1 MVVET
6 GPFIVDLPTKSG
18 DFPQSVLLV
27 YHRVCLMSDA
37 NIFGKWED
45 ASRLAIAWLI
55 FTSWDLR
62 VDYCS
67 APATAP
73 SLELLCDTPPDRD
86 SIAVDWF
93 TIAGRAFGHPSTV
106 RSILPSFGRWPW
118 HSCCGCLWRLLEGCL
133 VWRHRSATSNKFN
146 NWPWSLSG
154 NANRSLRE
162 TAARPVAE
170 LLFLALPLWWSLVS
184 RCLSTSERPRPWLPS
199 LRWPW
204 FPPMTWL
211 GLGLRLAPIAKI
223 RATLSLKIEESSS
236 YGRLNSPRGNSPSLA
251 SLLSSSRTVKSP

>member
-62 VDYCS
+62 VDSCS
-67 APATAP
+67 APAPAP

-93 TIAGRAFGHPSTV
+93 TIAFAPEGHPSTV

-118 HSCCGCLWRLLEGCL
+118 HSCCGCLWPL
-133 VWRHRSATSNKFN
+133 V
-146 NWPWSLSG
+146 
-154 NANRSLRE
+154 
-162 TAARPVAE
+162 
-170 LLFLALPLWWSLVS
+170 
-184 RCLSTSERPRPWLPS
+184 
-199 LRWPW
+199 
-204 FPPMTWL
+204 
-211 GLGLRLAPIAKI
+211 
-223 RATLSLKIEESSS
+223 
-236 YGRLNSPRGNSPSLA
+236 
-251 SLLSSSRTVKSP
+251 SLLSSACGSTAAAACPDWPCSPATACSRLSLLLLPLPVVLMLYCVLQPL